1 MHRDWYILVWRDEQF
16 VVYAGLPICFDT
28 QPSRDVFLVWASEKR
43 KINRQL
49 PWKGRLVSVRLP
61 MNAANIDLHTL
72 KIHMLAT
79 TVDARCVKSFSA
91 QRAKAKLGQ
100 NTRVG
105 EVAMASTLILGSS
118 TTAEVA
124 QNAHN
129 AGNTWCKVAISS
141 AHWSPLHW
149 HRIMQ
154 AKEKQT
160 ETRGGSPACV
170 GPSPLPAIRLFIDSG
185 QWAANRSYWCTVS
198 PCSEHQ
204 VTASSY
210 KENLVSNPKSN
221 LEARK
226 TFAKKD
232 PHLVSE
238 LWLFFKMHAS
248 IFQNSSHIQQHW

>member
-1 MHRDWYILVWRDEQF
+1 MPGCQFALTLNRAETYFWSEPLKEKNKQTTPLKRPFGQCSVADECRKHRSAHIENTH
-16 VVYAGLPICFDT
+16 AGHN
-28 QPSRDVFLVWASEKR
+28 S
-43 KINRQL
+43 
-49 PWKGRLVSVRLP
+49 
-61 MNAANIDLHTL
+61 
-72 KIHMLAT
+72 
-79 TVDARCVKSFSA
+79 RCVKSFSA

-129 AGNTWCKVAISS
+129 AGNTWCKVAILS

-160 ETRGGSPACV
+160 ENRGGSPACV